1 MTLLR
6 ILIIF
11 SLVFSCAPKKD
22 QNDNTVSP
30 APRINCPESGDCSFE
45 VMQNSSLSLKTD
57 EFGKRYPL
65 IEEGDKTV
73 IRYHFKKRTPSDAMD
88 ASYSEYVLFE
98 IEPGRVELSLR
109 DEEMQQVKMTF
120 GRICYCKGSIGYF
133 PVTQG
138 QLFIYQNKGHLQLR
152 SSFKMR
158 KIPQVV
164 TEIDENIHYYLK
176 N

>member
-45 VMQNSSLSLKTD
+45 IMQNSSLSLKTD

-120 GRICYCKGSIGYF
+120 GRI
-133 PVTQG
+133 
-138 QLFIYQNKGHLQLR
+138 
-152 SSFKMR
+152 
-158 KIPQVV
+158 
-164 TEIDENIHYYLK
+164 
-176 N
+176 